1 MLRPFAA
8 AALSCFVLQA
18 TPVFA
23 GEPLQAPSFA
33 VRGLDGRTVRLTEF
47 KGKPV
52 VLDFWATWCAPCRA
66 TMPHLD
72 TVQKRYRESG
82 LIVLGVSVDD
92 GDAEFVKRY
101 AAKLGVKFRL
111 AMADEEVLDSYGPI
125 RSIPTTFFID
135 RRGVVLRRVVGY
147 IDAETLDSYVTE
159 LVDR

>member
-1 MLRPFAA
+1 MLRSIVTT
-8 AALSCFVLQA
+8 ALSCLA
-18 TPVFA
+18 LEAGLVFA
-23 GEPLQAPSFA
+23 GEPLQAPSFS

-47 KGKPV
+47 KGKPL

-72 TVQKRYRESG
+72 TVQKRYRERG
-82 LIVLGVSVDD
+82 LVVLGVSVDD
-92 GDAEFVKRY
+92 QDADFVKRY
-101 AAKLGVKFRL
+101 VARLGVKFRL

-135 RRGVVLRRVVGY
+135 RRGVVTRRVVGY
-147 IDAETLDSYVTE
+147 IDEETLDSYVTE